1 MEIGF
6 IGLGRMGSNMVR
18 RLARDGHTAVV
29 FDSSPGTGASLAA
42 ELPNSVRSVGSVA
55 EVASELVAP
64 RTLWMMV
71 PQGDSVD
78 DAIGQALEA
87 CEPGDILVDGG
98 NSYFKHS
105 VVRAAHVQ
113 ASGLKYVDCGTSGGV
128 WGLERGYCLMI
139 GTDPDTFAHVE
150 PVFRTL
156 APPDGYLHVG
166 PAGAGHFVKMVHNG
180 IEYALMQSYAE
191 GFELLREA
199 GKFGYEFDLGG
210 LADLWQQGSVIR
222 SWLLELSGRAFHRDP
237 ALDGIRGY
245 VEDTGEGRWTVMTA
259 IEEDVPA
266 LAITHA
272 LMTRFRSRQD
282 DSFGAKVLAAL
293 RHEFGGHGIKTA
305 GTDVAEKH

>member
-1 MEIGF
+1 MQIGF

-29 FDSSPGTGASLAA
+29 FDSSPETGASLAA
-42 ELPNSVRSVGSVA
+42 ELPNSVRTVGSIA
-55 EVASELVAP
+55 EVANELVAP
-64 RTLWMMV
+64 RSLWMMV
-71 PQGDSVD
+71 PQGDAVD
-78 DAIGQALEA
+78 DAISQALEA
-87 CEPGDILVDGG
+87 CEPGDILIDGG

-105 VVRAAHVQ
+105 VARASHVQ

-199 GKFGYEFDLGG
+199 GKFGYAFDLGG

-293 RHEFGGHGIKTA
+293 RHEFGGHGIKS
-305 GTDVAEKH
+305 AEMDTPQPH

>member
-6 IGLGRMGSNMVR
+6 VGLGRMGSNMVR
-18 RLARDGHTAVV
+18 RLVRDGHTAVV
-29 FDSSPGTGASLAA
+29 FDANPETSVALAA
-42 ELPNSVRSVGSVA
+42 ELPVSVRSAGSIA
-55 EVASELVAP
+55 EVAHMLATP

-71 PQGDSVD
+71 PHGDAVD
-78 DAIGQALEA
+78 DAISQALHA
-87 CEPGDILVDGG
+87 CVPGDILVDGG

-105 VVRAAHVQ
+105 VARAAHVH
-113 ASGLKYVDCGTSGGV
+113 ASGLKYADCGTSGGV

-199 GKFGYEFDLGG
+199 GKFGYDFDLGG

-293 RHEFGGHGIKTA
+293 RHEFGGHGIKA
-305 GTDVAEKH
+305 AETEASQAH

>member
-6 IGLGRMGSNMVR
+6 VGLGRMGSNMVR
-18 RLARDGHTAVV
+18 RLVRDGHTAVV
-29 FDSSPGTGASLAA
+29 FDANPETGASLAA
-42 ELPNSVRSVGSVA
+42 ELPDSVRSVGSIA
-55 EVASELVAP
+55 EVAHMLATP

-71 PQGDSVD
+71 PQGDAVD
-78 DAIGQALEA
+78 DAISQALGA
-87 CEPGDILVDGG
+87 CDPGDILVDGG

-105 VVRAAHVQ
+105 VARAAHVH

-139 GTDPDTFAHVE
+139 GTDPDTFSHVE

-199 GKFGYEFDLGG
+199 GKFGYDFDLGG

-293 RHEFGGHGIKTA
+293 RHEFGGHGIKSA
-305 GTDVAEKH
+305 ETDVPRSH